1 MTRPVRRPIILGLPD
16 TLPASPFA
24 TAREMYRLAGSN
36 SGNLAFTAAI
46 RRHLVGWGDP
56 ANLGWNAT
64 AEQIRTGGDI
74 CVIPGANKLGRHTNL
89 GGIAGL
95 LERVEI
101 PIVAISL
108 GAQSDIDYG
117 IPEIPEGT
125 LRWVKAIADRA
136 PSSYEN
142 IGVRGEF
149 TRRVLHEYGFDRVR
163 VLGCP
168 SLFLNP
174 SAGLGRLIEGNVTD
188 PPSHVAVAAGGP
200 KWRHLAR
207 IEHSLTR
214 IVTATHGA
222 YICQSPVAM
231 MAIARG
237 ELGTLSPEQLQSC
250 RDYVDGEMSMQEFR
264 EWVRQYAVVFYDVG
278 AWMEFLRRFDFVVGT
293 RIHGVMLG
301 LQVGVPSLCIVSDS
315 RTRELCETMDIPHV
329 FARDCRRGLDR
340 EQLAAMFRERF
351 DASRFDANRRWL
363 AASLCAFLHANR
375 LTASAELR
383 KLAEPSPA

>member
-64 AEQIRTGGDI
+64 PEQIRTGGDI

-200 KWRHLAR
+200 KVASPRPHRTLLDADRHGDAWRIHLSEPR
-207 IEHSLTR
+207 RDDGDSPR
-214 IVTATHGA
+214 GA
-222 YICQSPVAM
+222 GHAESGAVA
-231 MAIARG
+231 
-237 ELGTLSPEQLQSC
+237 ELP
-250 RDYVDGEMSMQEFR
+250 R
-264 EWVRQYAVVFYDVG
+264 
-278 AWMEFLRRFDFVVGT
+278 LRRRRNVDA
-293 RIHGVMLG
+293 GVQGMG
-301 LQVGVPSLCIVSDS
+301 SAV
-315 RTRELCETMDIPHV
+315 
-329 FARDCRRGLDR
+329 RG
-340 EQLAAMFRERF
+340 
-351 DASRFDANRRWL
+351 
-363 AASLCAFLHANR
+363 R
-375 LTASAELR
+375 LL
-383 KLAEPSPA
+383 